1 MYELP
6 TSLEVCGVSYEIR
19 SDYRVALDICAALSD
34 PAIDDQERALVA
46 LTILYPDILQMP
58 HEHYEE
64 AIRKCFWFISCGDE
78 GQNYAKEHKLVD
90 WNQDFRFI
98 VAPINRVC
106 GCEIREMPY
115 MHWWT
120 FIAAYYEIGGDC
132 TFSQIVRIREKLAK
146 GKTLDKSDR
155 EWYRSNRHLVDFKTE
170 YTTQENELCKLWGV

>member
-1 MYELP
+1 
-6 TSLEVCGVSYEIR
+6 
-19 SDYRVALDICAALSD
+19 
-34 PAIDDQERALVA
+34 
-46 LTILYPDILQMP
+46 
-58 HEHYEE
+58 
-64 AIRKCFWFISCGDE
+64 
-78 GQNYAKEHKLVD
+78 
-90 WNQDFRFI
+90 
-98 VAPINRVC
+98 
-106 GCEIREMPY
+106 